1 MKTRELTADDV
12 NITISE
18 KDISKIKFD
27 NKPKMLID
35 ENAAEA
41 LMTGMK
47 IRGRGTNIFVCGPS
61 APERE
66 AAVLEAAAS
75 MRPGRTVDI
84 VISEKAETAGDILT
98 PGLHLLEPGKGA
110 DFVKAKQSEGKHAR
124 LLHTAD
130 SLPPIIIEENP
141 VPSRLFGSAGIFDPA
156 GLHGSPFSA
165 VSPGSLAESAG
176 GIIVINAEDM
186 LEEPLS
192 WKLLRRVLRSGKITI
207 GEGRKLSNTNPAAG
221 SFILP
226 SINLDL
232 KVVMLGNESHFD
244 HLYNND
250 EDFRELFQ
258 FFAELNSVIDMTPQ
272 SIADSVNY
280 FRNFCINKLESSLTD
295 AAALELL
302 KYSIAAAENREKLST
317 ITSEIELILSEAI
330 SASSSASASKPE
342 DQNKKEIL
350 AADIIKVIDKQS
362 SRFSLLE
369 RTIIED
375 IETGVINLQ
384 VDGSEIGK
392 VNGLSVIEKG
402 PWAFGSPG
410 LISARIA
417 PGENGLVNIEHEA
430 GLSGEIHDKWVL
442 ILEGFLRSR
451 FAHDFPLS
459 IFASIC
465 FEQSYSEIDG
475 DSASSSELYALLSAI
490 AGVPLRQDIAVTG
503 SLSQTGEIQAVGG
516 LREKIDGF
524 YKACRAINF
533 TGRQGV
539 IVPERNIKNI
549 IIPDYIIDDIRAGI
563 FHIYP
568 VSTVDDSM
576 EILTGMESGHRNPRG
591 LFPNG
596 SLNYLIEKNLKKIA
610 AQAKNFVN

>member
-12 NITISE
+12 NISISE
-18 KDISKIKFD
+18 EDISKIKFN

-35 ENAAEA
+35 ENAADA
-41 LMTGMK
+41 LRTGMK

-84 VISEKAETAGDILT
+84 VISENTGITGNMLT
-98 PGLHLLEPGKGA
+98 PGLDLLDPGKGA
-110 DFVKAKQSEGKHAR
+110 DFVKKKQSEGQQAR
-124 LLHTAD
+124 LLHRAD
-130 SLPPIIIEENP
+130 NLPPIIIEENP
-141 VPSRLFGSAGIFDPA
+141 VPSRLFGSARLFDPA
-156 GLHGSPFSA
+156 GLYGSPFSA

-192 WKLLRRVLRSGKITI
+192 WKLLRRVLRSGKIII
-207 GEGRKLSNTNPAAG
+207 GEGQQLSATNPAAE

-244 HLYNND
+244 HFYNND

-272 SIADSVNY
+272 SIANSVNH
-280 FRNFCINKLESSLTD
+280 FRKFCINKLESRLTD

-317 ITSEIELILSEAI
+317 ITSEIELILSEAV
-330 SASSSASASKPE
+330 SDTE
-342 DQNKKEIL
+342 NHNNKEIL
-350 AADIIKVIDKQS
+350 AVDIIKAIDKQS
-362 SRFSLLE
+362 ARFSLLE
-369 RTIIED
+369 KTIIED
-375 IETGVINLQ
+375 IKTGVINLQ
-384 VDGSEIGK
+384 VDGSETGK

-524 YKACRAINF
+524 YKACKAINF

-549 IIPDYIIDDIRAGI
+549 IIPDYIIDDIRAGR

-576 EILTGMESGHRNPRG
+576 EILTGIESGQRNPRG

-610 AQAKNFVN
+610 AQAKNFGN